1 MDSHLFA
8 CVSDINKIKREAAEK
23 NSRSMREGERE
34 GEEAEQIINKLQFM
48 SCQQQEEQQTAKM
61 ELVREEEHGKQA
73 KRNKTKRND
82 TKGRQ
87 QRKRMSKRRIV
98 YVAQVK
104 LRRVVQMRVVKLMWP
119 LSCLICTDQGKLK

>member
-23 NSRSMREGERE
+23 NSRSRR
-34 GEEAEQIINKLQFM
+34 EEAEQIINKLQFM

-73 KRNKTKRND
+73 KTKRND

-87 QRKRMSKRRIV
+87 KKKRMSKRRIV
-98 YVAQVK
+98 YVAQHK
-104 LRRVVQMRVVKLMWP
+104 
-119 LSCLICTDQGKLK
+119 

>member
-23 NSRSMREGERE
+23 NRRSRR
-34 GEEAEQIINKLQFM
+34 EEAEQIINKLQFM
-48 SCQQQEEQQTAKM
+48 SCQQQEEQQTAKL

-87 QRKRMSKRRIV
+87 KRKRMSKRRIV
-98 YVAQVK
+98 YVAQHK
-104 LRRVVQMRVVKLMWP
+104 
-119 LSCLICTDQGKLK
+119 

>member
-23 NSRSMREGERE
+23 NSRSRREKGGR
-34 GEEAEQIINKLQFM
+34 EEAEQIINKLQFM

-87 QRKRMSKRRIV
+87 KRKSKSKRRIV
-98 YVAQVK
+98 YVAQHK
-104 LRRVVQMRVVKLMWP
+104 
-119 LSCLICTDQGKLK
+119 

>member
-23 NSRSMREGERE
+23 NSRSRREKGGR
-34 GEEAEQIINKLQFM
+34 EEAEQIINKLQFM

-73 KRNKTKRND
+73 KRNKTKRHE
-82 TKGRQ
+82 
-87 QRKRMSKRRIV
+87 RKAEKEEDEQEKNSICGT
-98 YVAQVK
+98 AQVK
-104 LRRVVQMRVVKLMWP
+104 LRRVVQMRVVKLMRP
-119 LSCLICTDQGKLK
+119 LSCPICTDQGKLK

>member
-23 NSRSMREGERE
+23 NRRSRR
-34 GEEAEQIINKLQFM
+34 EEAEQIINKLQFM

-73 KRNKTKRND
+73 KRNKTTRKEGR
-82 TKGRQ
+82 KGR
-87 QRKRMSKRRIV
+87 
-98 YVAQVK
+98 
-104 LRRVVQMRVVKLMWP
+104 
-119 LSCLICTDQGKLK
+119 G